1 MSTIARLSGPVGPA
15 GIGGK
20 SVATG
25 LILYSLPASFL
36 GRATSPAPCNG
47 PVQELFLIC
56 ERTKTPALFPC
67 LDKRSISII
76 HDTMDKLCSAGFAF
90 SRSGDPR
97 LFDKLGRG
105 RCRIQVR
112 RSSCGF
118 A

>member
-1 MSTIARLSGPVGPA
+1 MSTIARLSGPMGPA

-25 LILYSLPASFL
+25 LILFL
-36 GRATSPAPCNG
+36 RRATSPAPCNG
-47 PVQELFLIC
+47 PVQELFLIR

-112 RSSCGF
+112 RSSCG
-118 A
+118 

>member
-1 MSTIARLSGPVGPA
+1 MIFQTMICSGGMATRPR
-15 GIGGK
+15 GGK
-20 SVATG
+20 RDVYDRIT
-25 LILYSLPASFL
+25 
-36 GRATSPAPCNG
+36 
-47 PVQELFLIC
+47 
-56 ERTKTPALFPC
+56 
-67 LDKRSISII
+67 II
-76 HDTMDKLCSAGFAF
+76 HDTMEKLCSAGFAF